1 MNYDGEINA
10 PGEEVINPDGS
21 VIPTIESENISREK
35 EKYVISKED
44 IPKFNKI
51 LVTDDGK
58 DISNKALNYA
68 ISLSNSTNAEM
79 VILRIIEDVDQLD
92 ISVEGSKD
100 VKENNK
106 LDNENFERTIKGE
119 IINSMEEK
127 IKNCRMVGCNNKVSY
142 KFLTGNAIDE
152 IVKEIN
158 DNSYDL
164 VVLTTSH
171 IDSWF
176 RSLFSDAR
184 KIISNISKPVLIIQ

>member
-1 MNYDGEINA
+1 MNYEKEINA
-10 PGEEVINPDGS
+10 VGEEVINPDGS
-21 VIPTIESENISREK
+21 VIPTIESENISKEK
-35 EKYVISKED
+35 EKYVISRED
-44 IPKFNKI
+44 IPTFNKI

-68 ISLSNSTNAEM
+68 ISLSNSTKAEI
-79 VILRIIEDVDQLD
+79 VILRIIEDVEQLD

-100 VKENNK
+100 VSENKK
-106 LDNENFERTIKGE
+106 LDNGNFERTIQGE

-127 IKNCRMVGCNNKVSY
+127 IKNCRAVGCDNKVSY
-142 KFLTGNAIDE
+142 KFLTGNRIDE

-158 DNSYDL
+158 DNNYDL
-164 VVLTTSH
+164 VVLTTTH

-184 KIISNISKPVLIIQ
+184 KIISNINSPVLIIQ

>member
-1 MNYDGEINA
+1 MSYNKEIDA
-10 PGEEVINPDGS
+10 VGEEVINPDGS
-21 VIPTIESENISREK
+21 VIPNIESENRSKEK

-44 IPKFNKI
+44 IPTFNKI

-58 DISNKALNYA
+58 YISNKALNYA
-68 ISLSNSTNAEM
+68 ISLSNSTNAEI
-79 VILRIIEDVDQLD
+79 VILRIIEDIDKLD

-100 VKENNK
+100 LSENKK
-106 LDNENFERTIKGE
+106 LNNENFERTIKGE

-127 IKNCRMVGCNNKVSY
+127 IRNCQMVGCNNKVSY
-142 KFLTGNAIDE
+142 KFLAGNPIDE

-158 DNSYDL
+158 DNNYDL
-164 VVLTTSH
+164 VVLTTTH

-184 KIISNISKPVLIIQ
+184 KIISNINSPVLIIQ